1 VPILIRVNSNK
12 SLGNG
17 HFYRCLA
24 IALRARELGIDS
36 IFTGS
41 SISKEATLRLSEF
54 EFKLELHSE
63 NRKESGSPAHQIIP
77 LINKYNIKVIII
89 DDKDIRLEDEHKIMQ
104 RGVKIIAIV
113 DRAIR
118 FHETDILLSPNF
130 FNTSEPFLNMV
141 PRNCEILTGPTFI
154 PLRPEFR
161 ESKPS
166 HPKVNKVT
174 NIGSFFGGS
183 DPGNQS
189 ALILETATDPRF
201 SDLNFHILTGSLN
214 PGIEALYERA
224 RNLKNVFLLKFDS
237 NMANYWNKV
246 DIAFGS
252 FGISAWERCATGV
265 PSVATIQSE
274 DQIMDAEVLS
284 NLGAVMSLGL
294 ATEITSHVFS
304 ETLNSI
310 RDDKNFLNS
319 LSQNSMQ
326 VMNDSIKDSNRIFDF
341 ILSQQYN

>member
-1 VPILIRVNSNK
+1 MPILIRVNSNK

-24 IALRARELGIDS
+24 LALRARELGIDS

-41 SISKEATLRLSEF
+41 SISKEAALRLFEF

-63 NRKESGSPAHQIIP
+63 TRKEFDSPADQIIQ
-77 LINKYNIKVIII
+77 LINKYNIKVMII
-89 DDKDIRLEDEHKIMQ
+89 DDKDVGLRDEHKIAQ

-118 FHETDILLSPNF
+118 FHETDILLSPNL

-141 PRNCEILTGPTFI
+141 PQNCEILTGPTFM

-161 ESKPS
+161 ELKPS

-174 NIGSFFGGS
+174 SIGSFFGGS

-189 ALILETATDPRF
+189 ALILETAADSRF
-201 SDLNFHILTGSLN
+201 SNLNFHILTGSLN
-214 PGIEALYERA
+214 PGIDALYERA
-224 RNLKNVFLLKFDS
+224 KNLKNVFLLKFDS
-237 NMANYWNKV
+237 NMANFWNNV

-252 FGISAWERCATGV
+252 FGISAWERCAMGV

-294 ATEITSHVFS
+294 ATDITSRVFS

-310 RDDKNFLNS
+310 RDDKNLLYR
-319 LSQNSMQ
+319 LSQNSKQ
-326 VMNDSIKDSNRIFDF
+326 VMCDSIEDSNKIFDF
-341 ILSQQYN
+341 ILAQQ